1 MVHVVVDRQL
11 LRSVQ
16 RDPRSLKCA
25 VAALHFVMLACEDF
39 LLENTCAPRLFN
51 AGNLEDLRRIQIPIR
66 ATTHERNATHG
77 NFIHRHGRVG
87 G

>member
-1 MVHVVVDRQL
+1 MVHIVADCKL
-11 LRSVQ
+11 LRTLK
-16 RDPRSLKCA
+16 RDPCALERA

-77 NFIHRHGRVG
+77 NFIHRHRRVG